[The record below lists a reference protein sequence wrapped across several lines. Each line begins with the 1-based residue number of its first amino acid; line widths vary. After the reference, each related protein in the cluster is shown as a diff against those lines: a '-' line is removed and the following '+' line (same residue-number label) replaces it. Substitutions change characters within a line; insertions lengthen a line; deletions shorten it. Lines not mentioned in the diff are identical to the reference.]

1 MSENMP
7 AITQDQ
13 AGMVERVVLQGD
25 LAQLS
30 PTERVQ
36 YYRQVCESLGLNP
49 LTQPFAY
56 IRLNNKLTLYARKD
70 AADQLRALHGVS
82 ITNVQQE
89 VINDIYVVTVSA
101 SAGDGRTDTDVGAVN
116 IKGLAGDAL
125 ANAMMKAVT
134 KAKRRVTLSLVG
146 LGWLDETEIE
156 TIPDARPVAI
166 DVETGEITDLDTTP
180 PDWNAVKR
188 GFTRDQLP
196 VALRDAAI
204 AFWQETGAD
213 MATVRQQYA
222 ELRKLYRSDPDACLD
237 FWTNRLQQDYTAV
250 PEVSLDGEDPE
261 AA

>member
-1 MSENMP
+1 MSEDRALM
-7 AITQDQ
+7 TQDQ

-156 TIPDARPVAI
+156 TIPDAKAVAV
-166 DVETGEITDLDTTP
+166 DAETGEIVDPDTAP
-180 PDWNAVKR
+180 PDWNAIAR
-188 GFTRDQLP
+188 AFIHDQLP
-196 VALRDAAI
+196 IVLRDAAV
-204 AFWQETGAD
+204 AFWQQSDAD
-213 MATVRQQYA
+213 LGTVRKQYA
-222 ELRKLYRSDPDACLD
+222 ELRKLYRSDPDACID
-237 FWTNRLQQDYTAV
+237 FWTNRLQQDYTTV
-250 PEVSLDGEDPE
+250 PEVSLDGDSTE